1 MINPKIPKAEVKEA
15 LRRAYIPTS
24 YSKVEK
30 YQKCPFSAFL
40 SYAAKFLP
48 DYYRP
53 GLPLVK
59 SDALIRGD
67 LAHKELEAWARSGLK
82 LADAPTPARKFVKE
96 VQTRKLATHAKP
108 GAMIVEEMWSY
119 DAKLKPTEY
128 RADDE
133 WFRIKCDLAFTATKP
148 PLVIDH
154 KTGKQYDSH
163 KHQGRLYGASY
174 LTRFPKVRLVQVE
187 FWYLDLGVVSAFN
200 VIRDEVPAIVGS
212 FKRRAEAMVADT
224 MAAPLPSPLCKWC
237 EHSAA
242 KGGPC
247 KAAQV

>member
-53 GLPLVK
+53 DKLIGFR
-59 SDALIRGD
+59 SEALIRGD
-67 LAHKELEAWARSGLK
+67 LVHKEMEAWALSGLK
-82 LADAPTPARKFVKE
+82 LVDAPASARKFVKE
-96 VQTRKLATHAKP
+96 VQTRKLAAHAKP
-108 GAMIVEEMWSY
+108 GSMIVEEMWSY
-119 DAKLKPTEY
+119 DAKLKPTKY
-128 RADDE
+128 RADNE

-148 PLVIDH
+148 PLIIDH

-174 LTRFPKVRLVQVE
+174 LARFPKVRLRGSQAPRILIAVAA
-187 FWYLDLGVVSAFN
+187 SAMTF
-200 VIRDEVPAIVGS
+200 AFTLATVGARS
-212 FKRRAEAMVADT
+212 S
-224 MAAPLPSPLCKWC
+224 APISTTAPS
-237 EHSAA
+237 S
-242 KGGPC
+242 
-247 KAAQV
+247 